1 MRNLTHAKMLE
12 AAILNPEDVK
22 YELWNVYLAWLEH
35 LQNRPEGED
44 LGEFLEETLRFDTG
58 TGLPM
63 TRGWVF
69 MDGDYCISDE
79 DRAEAFCQNLWGQTL
94 EEAHAE
100 DEDCVYYTEWC

>member
-12 AAILNPEDVK
+12 AARANPEYVK

-63 TRGWVF
+63 TRGWIF
-69 MDGDYCISDE
+69 LDGDYYISDE
-79 DRAEAFCQNLWGQTL
+79 DRAEALCQNLWGQTL
-94 EEAHAE
+94 EEVHAE